1 MPSFNINFD
10 KSEALMI
17 SHDGKKLW
25 CLQMK
30 ESWCRLEEGV
40 NKRVLNNHHLI
51 QFYQQGLDTPDFSL
65 KLLES
70 LEILEKSL

>member
-1 MPSFNINFD
+1 MESILNMKILLCIYERMPSFNINFD

-30 ESWCRLEEGV
+30 ES
-40 NKRVLNNHHLI
+40 
-51 QFYQQGLDTPDFSL
+51 
-65 KLLES
+65 
-70 LEILEKSL
+70 